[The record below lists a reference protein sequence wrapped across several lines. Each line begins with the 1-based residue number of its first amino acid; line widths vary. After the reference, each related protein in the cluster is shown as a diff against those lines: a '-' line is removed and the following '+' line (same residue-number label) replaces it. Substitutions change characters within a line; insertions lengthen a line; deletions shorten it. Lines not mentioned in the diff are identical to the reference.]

1 MKGKFINKNDP
12 DAKAFS
18 TKYTRDI
25 YVLKTKIAHV
35 EDKIRITEIDKQKL
49 KKLEKEKI
57 TKIEEEKKLIEEN
70 IDKCLKE
77 LNKKKEKIFNIQK
90 PIVEKFKKN
99 LEKLTKAYEES
110 LNKTNQLLN
119 GDDMLN
125 SKKNELQNEGKKI
138 KEMYDIA
145 TGEYNQLKEEAQE
158 KLKEM
163 NKIKEEYPKEYQ
175 YFQEKIKY
183 FKKIKDLKEENK
195 NINKQI
201 KDLQKNLS
209 KDAIAKNERNAY
221 QKKLSSEKNRNQNKI
236 EELKSGIALEQLEN
250 DLKKHNSDIFSWSY
264 IKEIMIQYYGEKY
277 YNETS
282 NEYID
287 NLRNIWTNRINYIFN
302 EEYLRTKKAK
312 ESRLETIL
320 NRLSELELNNKNDS
334 DEAVKLNEESETL
347 KEELNID
354 ENDFNKVYSIFNDV
368 ILLLNQINDENKND
382 IFSNHFIESIIN
394 INPDYNTMKEYS
406 KKNFDR
412 LINLY
417 ISELIEHSKSKKNL
431 IMRNKK
437 CDEFIEEKN
446 NENLQLEDKIKTNN
460 DKLNDLT
467 NKKQENLKEIN
478 KIQNLIDIKTT
489 EIKKYLN
496 ELCEEKFKNY
506 KEENSETL
514 KNFNKIYGKKILTK
528 ANKVQKEKIYEDR
541 INLHLQM
548 KETIENINNYINVYH
563 EKNKELN
570 QKISK
575 FAENYQEVM
584 DQADEVDINEDD
596 NKKLV
601 NKEEEKRIK
610 LKEEMDQKVKEQKIK
625 LKLQKEKLEK
635 QENINYYI
643 ENLKKLNLNLNNIE
657 KKKEKAFE
665 QFSLFFEQVQKEQLK
680 LQEQSHQ
687 LKLQLLE
694 FKTIEDDNAFGS
706 KVKMN
711 NPEEI
716 NNNNINEEE
725 KNNYE
730 DKNLYEDR
738 YEENEEENEI
748 RKLKNNKSKNK
759 LEIPEVIDVFAVESK
774 EINSEI
780 EIPELDMYNQ
790 KLKPLFEGTKIYK
803 RFSEKAVKT
812 EYEEYDPIKNKGI
825 LPEAYDYCLRKLYV
839 NINEKQ
845 FEFFTIDGLPKK
857 EAILP
862 FNHIIGI
869 RYSDNA
875 KKIIKLKEE
884 TPQTGTKTDF
894 IGRDNIP
901 FSIMTKKSNWDIV
914 CPEYISYVAIK
925 TMIDT
930 ILSQPKPK
938 NKIEI
943 GQIPYVENENDNDNN
958 INYQDEEEEQ
968 HYEEYYE

>member
-460 DKLNDLT
+460 DKLNELS

-548 KETIENINNYINVYH
+548 KEKIENINNYINEYH

-610 LKEEMDQKVKEQKIK
+610 LKEEMEQKVKEQKIK

-657 KKKEKAFE
+657 KKKEKVFE

-759 LEIPEVIDVFAVESK
+759 LEIPEVIDVFAVETK

-780 EIPELDMYNQ
+780 EIPEIDMYNQ

-825 LPEAYDYCLRKLYV
+825 LPEAYDYCLRKLYA

-943 GQIPYVENENDNDNN
+943 GQIPYVDNENDNDNN